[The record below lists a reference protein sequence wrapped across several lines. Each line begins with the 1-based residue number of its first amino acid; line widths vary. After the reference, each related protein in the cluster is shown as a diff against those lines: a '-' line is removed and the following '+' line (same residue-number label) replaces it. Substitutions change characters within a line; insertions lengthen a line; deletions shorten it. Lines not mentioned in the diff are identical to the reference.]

1 MRSATHTRALADR
14 LGSFP
19 RTAKT
24 SLSSIEK
31 LSSEVTTQSSGSNG
45 GYLDIT
51 SLALA
56 LGRSLPALRI
66 DGPFG
71 APAQDVLSNE
81 VAVLVG
87 AGIGVTPFASI
98 LKDIWYKQQKN
109 QLGALRRV
117 LFVWINREAEN
128 FEWFNTLLR
137 NLEQVSYS
145 LLSFLIRSHGDDLV
159 SRVGT
164 GSNGSRL
171 LDYSSVPYETS
182 RHRYSQ
188 QSCNSR

>member
-1 MRSATHTRALADR
+1 M
-14 LGSFP
+14 
-19 RTAKT
+19 
-24 SLSSIEK
+24 EK
-31 LSSEVTTQSSGSNG
+31 FASDEQSSDSNG

-56 LGRSLPALRI
+56 LGRSLPTLRI

-128 FEWFNTLLR
+128 FEWFNSLLK
-137 NLEQVSYS
+137 NLEHVSCS
-145 LLSFLIRSHGDDLV
+145 LLWSLSHTTLISNVVLIRLK
-159 SRVGT
+159 RI
-164 GSNGSRL
+164 
-171 LDYSSVPYETS
+171 PTS
-182 RHRYSQ
+182 
-188 QSCNSR
+188 

>member
-1 MRSATHTRALADR
+1 MSSTRSLADR

-19 RTAKT
+19 QTAKT
-24 SLSSIEK
+24 SLSSLEK
-31 LSSEVTTQSSGSNG
+31 LSSEATTQSSASNG

-98 LKDIWYKQQKN
+98 LKDIWHKQQRN

-128 FEWFNTLLR
+128 FEWFNTLLKS
-137 NLEQVSYS
+137 LEQVSVF
-145 LLSFLIRSHGDDLV
+145 LSSVLIRSYDADLI

-164 GSNGSRL
+164 GSKGSRL
-171 LDYSSVPYETS
+171 LDYSSVPHETS

-188 QSCNSR
+188 

>member
-1 MRSATHTRALADR
+1 MLNELAILTRALADR
-14 LGSFP
+14 LDSFP

-31 LSSEVTTQSSGSNG
+31 FPTEEQSSDSNG

-56 LGRSLPALRI
+56 LGRSLPTLRI

-71 APAQDVLSNE
+71 APAQNVFSNE

-109 QLGALRRV
+109 QVGALRRV

-128 FEWFNTLLR
+128 FEWFNSLLKH
-137 NLEQVSYS
+137 LEQVSYPLA
-145 LLSFLIRSHGDDLV
+145 LLLHESYR
-159 SRVGT
+159 T
-164 GSNGSRL
+164 NM
-171 LDYSSVPYETS
+171 
-182 RHRYSQ
+182 
-188 QSCNSR
+188 